1 MSHPIKNSKLL
12 AYLPVDFEGEYFI
25 DENITTITGGAFYY
39 CKNLIDVAIPS
50 TVTTIDSIPF
60 FGCGNLQ
67 YVYSFASTPAKIKGG
82 LGKNNVTRL
91 LVPAGCKPA
100 YEAVQAWKTPF
111 NEIVELYELTVESAN
126 PERGTASVT
135 KRIITTPGSQIVDAE
150 IKATPK
156 DGYKFVKW
164 SDGNTDNPR
173 TVTVDRDVTF
183 TAQFAEETVAVDDV
197 ISAIAVWGDR
207 QNALHRN

>member
-1 MSHPIKNSKLL
+1 M
-12 AYLPVDFEGEYFI
+12 
-25 DENITTITGGAFYY
+25 
-39 CKNLIDVAIPS
+39 
-50 TVTTIDSIPF
+50 
-60 FGCGNLQ
+60 
-67 YVYSFASTPAKIKGG
+67 
-82 LGKNNVTRL
+82 
-91 LVPAGCKPA
+91 PAGCKPA

-207 QNALHRN
+207 GMLCIETDDAAEATIYTVQGQMVQRVDLTAGINRIELPSALYIVKINGSVVKVSVR